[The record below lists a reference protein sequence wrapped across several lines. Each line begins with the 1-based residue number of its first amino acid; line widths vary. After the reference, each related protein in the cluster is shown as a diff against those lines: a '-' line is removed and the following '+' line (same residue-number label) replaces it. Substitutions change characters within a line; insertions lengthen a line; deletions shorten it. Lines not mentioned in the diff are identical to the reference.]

1 VFWLKSKAFLANFKE
16 DIEFRVGLRRQIKE
30 MRSFKMIIYQSNRA
44 YLQKSN
50 LNISNKYLIF
60 E

>member
-30 MRSFKMIIYQSNRA
+30 MRSFGNDHLPVESCIPTEIK
-44 YLQKSN
+44 
-50 LNISNKYLIF
+50 F
-60 E
+60 EYFKQIPNF